1 MIIIHQ
7 LLNEHLFEYF
17 SAQLH
22 SPSFPLFPL
31 IYFKLFLIDRYT
43 FPDRIDECIDIH
55 LPAF

>member
-31 IYFKLFLIDRYT
+31 IYFQVVSDRPFT